1 MQTIWSFED
10 GRIWATCDDG
20 RRIATWVA
28 EPAFGYLVDVLN
40 VSPGLSALLLA
51 GWLGEQQAPIARCSS
66 SC

>member
-10 GRIWATCDDG
+10 GRIWATCADG
-20 RRIATWVA
+20 RCIATWEA

-51 GWLGEQQAPIARCSS
+51 GWLGEL
-66 SC
+66 